1 VRSLHLGVLRHVG
14 ASQCCDR
21 LSHIFGR
28 HRCIRREIRA
38 DGVEVGGLFGSGQ
51 GGPERDCSRRVSVD
65 RDWAT
70 ELGRDELRDEW
81 YP

>member
-1 VRSLHLGVLRHVG
+1 VLRHVG
-14 ASQCCDR
+14 SSQCCDR
-21 LSHIFGR
+21 LSQIFGSN
-28 HRCIRREIRA
+28 RCVRRAIWV
-38 DGVEVGGLFGSGQ
+38 DGVEVGGLFGKRGQ
-51 GGPERDCSRRVSVD
+51 GGPECDCSRGVSVD